1 MLTLTNGMLLYHGS
15 FTQVS
20 EIDLN
25 KCKQGKDFG
34 RGFYVTSSYKQA
46 QGFVPLSVNKQVNE
60 ERLPAGTM
68 IGYIS
73 VFKLHLNPDIA
84 IHLFNAADRNWL
96 HFVAS
101 NRRRTLFPDV
111 REQYTKF
118 DIIGGKIA
126 DDQTARTLQLYTT
139 RAYGE
144 TGPED
149 VDSFAIKALLPDP
162 PEDPFCFFNAK
173 AIPSLQIV
181 KRDRYYFNHP

>member
-34 RGFYVTSSYKQA
+34 RGFYVTSSYEQA

-60 ERLPAGTM
+60 ERLPTGTT

-73 VFKLHLNPDIA
+73 VFKLHMNPGIA

-111 REQYTKF
+111 RERYAKF

-139 RAYGE
+139 PTKPNSLSTPGWRRRSPRIAVRGRN
-144 TGPED
+144 
-149 VDSFAIKALLPDP
+149 VARP
-162 PEDPFCFFNAK
+162 PSRC
-173 AIPSLQIV
+173 L
-181 KRDRYYFNHP
+181 R